1 MRAVRETSEEMEI
14 FSKYLKE
21 RGLRMTHQRRKVV
34 QSFLQTSGHVS
45 IDELHE
51 LVKESD
57 RRIGAAT
64 VFRTLKALTD
74 CGLAR
79 EVDLH
84 DGRTRF
90 EPQYKRPHHHH
101 MVCIKCQSTIEFLSP
116 ELEQVQSRIVSNY
129 GFNPVEQQVQI
140 YGICEDC
147 QNRIETHPEPV
158 SSDRVFARDAL
169 KIAIATEKRGV
180 NFYST
185 ASELVT
191 HDSTK
196 STFLRMLED
205 EEGHLKQLQTQ
216 WDRLVAND
224 ERVLNAP
231 VFLDFDFDSLKQI
244 FPGKDQIKARL
255 KENLT
260 AAEALQIAMK
270 MEKDAYDF
278 FHDYAEKFEDTQGK
292 EIFLKF
298 AEEEWEHF
306 TEIRKEL
313 DALS

>member
-1 MRAVRETSEEMEI
+1 MSTVREISEEMEI

-21 RGLRMTHQRRKVV
+21 RGLRMTHQRQKVV

-51 LVKESD
+51 LVKRSD
-57 RRIGAAT
+57 SRIGAAT
-64 VFRTLKALTD
+64 VFRTLKALTA

-101 MVCIKCQSTIEFLSP
+101 MVCVKCHSTIEFLSP

-129 GFNPVEQQVQI
+129 GFNPVQHQVQI
-140 YGICEDC
+140 YGVCEEC

-158 SSDRVFARDAL
+158 SSDLVFARDAL

-191 HDSTK
+191 HTSTK

-205 EEGHLKQLQTQ
+205 EESHLKQLQEQ
-216 WDRLVAND
+216 WDRLIADND
-224 ERVLNAP
+224 RILNAP
-231 VFLDFDFDSLKQI
+231 VFLDFDFDSLKLI
-244 FPGKDQIKARL
+244 FPGREQIKAQL

-260 AAEALQIAMK
+260 ASEALKIAMK

-278 FHDYAEKFEDTQGK
+278 FHDYAEKFDDTQGK
-292 EIFLKF
+292 QIFLKF

-306 TEIRKEL
+306 TEIRKEYE
-313 DALS
+313 ALA

>member
-1 MRAVRETSEEMEI
+1 MGAARKISEEMEI

-45 IDELHE
+45 IDELHQ
-51 LVKESD
+51 LVKQSD

-64 VFRTLKALTD
+64 VFRTLKALTA

-101 MVCIKCQSTIEFLSP
+101 MVCVKCQGTIEFLSP

-129 GFNPVEQQVQI
+129 GFNPVQHQLQI
-140 YGICEDC
+140 FGVCEEC
-147 QNRIETHPEPV
+147 QNKVEAHLEPV
-158 SSDRVFARDAL
+158 RSDLVFARDAL
-169 KIAIATEKRGV
+169 RIAIATEKRGV

-185 ASELVT
+185 ASELVS
-191 HDSTK
+191 HASTK

-205 EEGHLKQLQTQ
+205 EESHLKQLQAQ
-216 WDRLVAND
+216 WDRLVADD

-231 VFLDFDFDSLKQI
+231 VFLDFDFDTLKRI
-244 FPGKDQIKARL
+244 FPGKDQIKAQLRD
-255 KENLT
+255 NLT
-260 AAEALQIAMK
+260 AAEALKIAMK

-278 FHDYAEKFEDTQGK
+278 FHDYADKFEDTQGK
-292 EIFLKF
+292 EIFMKF

-306 TEIRKEL
+306 TEIRREYE
-313 DALS
+313 ALS

>member
-1 MRAVRETSEEMEI
+1 M
-14 FSKYLKE
+14 
-21 RGLRMTHQRRKVV
+21 
-34 QSFLQTSGHVS
+34 
-45 IDELHE
+45 
-51 LVKESD
+51 
-57 RRIGAAT
+57 
-64 VFRTLKALTD
+64 
-74 CGLAR
+74 
-79 EVDLH
+79 
-84 DGRTRF
+84 
-90 EPQYKRPHHHH
+90 
-101 MVCIKCQSTIEFLSP
+101 
-116 ELEQVQSRIVSNY
+116 
-129 GFNPVEQQVQI
+129 
-140 YGICEDC
+140 
-147 QNRIETHPEPV
+147 
-158 SSDRVFARDAL
+158 
-169 KIAIATEKRGV
+169 
-180 NFYST
+180 
-185 ASELVT
+185 T

-298 AEEEWEHF
+298 AEEEWNTSPRSARNSTPCPDNPGPKPSRHS
-306 TEIRKEL
+306 TINRRRRL
-313 DALS
+313 ADAMPTGG